1 MSVAVS
7 FVGAG
12 LILGGLI
19 YYFSNEQKIDDFSP
33 PQQGTE
39 IQSPVPTSKSMPR
52 DIGLEDA
59 QLKDLLRTFK
69 NAYEARNFTAI
80 QKVSEM
86 DGSRVRY
93 VKMMLDNYS
102 TINISTEL
110 VSATDQLA
118 TAMLT
123 YDKLVK
129 PDGETVILKPI
140 AQKIKI
146 SIKKEGN
153 EWTKVVW

>member
-19 YYFSNEQKIDDFSP
+19 YYSSNEQDDIP
-33 PQQGTE
+33 HHTQIPE
-39 IQSPVPTSKSMPR
+39 MPAPIPTTPKQKPS
-52 DIGLEDA
+52 DIGGDSQLRGLLES
-59 QLKDLLRTFK
+59 FK
-69 NAYEARNFTAI
+69 RAYEARDFNAI
-80 QKVSEM
+80 QKLSQM
-86 DGSRVRY
+86 DVPRIRY